1 MPVLSPASMQQGG
14 AVLSPAA
21 VGGRRRTRKGK
32 VTKKARKMMR
42 TLAKMTGRKI
52 KMMGGEGGEGEGEET
67 KEDEAVAVV
76 PPPASAGSRRRSRR
90 LRSRRPRS
98 LFF

>member
-1 MPVLSPASMQQGG
+1 MQQGG

-52 KMMGGEGGEGEGEET
+52 KMMGGEGDGEEM
-67 KEDEAVAVV
+67 KEDEAVAVA
-76 PPPASAGSRRRSRR
+76 PPPAAAGSRRRRPLR

>member
-52 KMMGGEGGEGEGEET
+52 KMMGGEGEVEEVPES
-67 KEDEAVAVV
+67 KDEAVA

-90 LRSRRPRS
+90 LRERRPRS

>member
-67 KEDEAVAVV
+67 KEDEAVV
-76 PPPASAGSRRRSRR
+76 PPPASAGSRRRRPLR

>member
-21 VGGRRRTRKGK
+21 VGGRRRRTRKGK

-52 KMMGGEGGEGEGEET
+52 KMMGGEGEVEEVPES
-67 KEDEAVAVV
+67 KDEAMV
-76 PPPASAGSRRRSRR
+76 PPPAAAGSRRRSRR
-90 LRSRRPRS
+90 LRERRPRS

>member
-1 MPVLSPASMQQGG
+1 MTVLSPAEMKGG

-21 VGGRRRTRKGK
+21 VGGRRRRSRKGK

-52 KMMGGEGGEGEGEET
+52 KMMGGEGEVEE
-67 KEDEAVAVV
+67 V
-76 PPPASAGSRRRSRR
+76 PAAAGTRRHRPLR

>member
-1 MPVLSPASMQQGG
+1 MTVLSPAEMKGG
-14 AVLSPAA
+14 ATLSPAA
-21 VGGRRRTRKGK
+21 VGGRRRRSRKGK

-52 KMMGGEGGEGEGEET
+52 KMMGGEGEG
-67 KEDEAVAVV
+67 EDEAVV
-76 PPPASAGSRRRSRR
+76 PTPEPEAGGTRRRRPLR